1 MITIKD
7 FRAAAF
13 EKKCDLI
20 VRNSDYITVRNCE
33 DTNYYLYQV
42 HGFFVE
48 VIYSTI
54 TKRVKVIDAFNDL
67 EKLDFY
73 IEEIS
78 LAGLIT

>member
-1 MITIKD
+1 MMTIKD

-20 VRNSDYITVRNCE
+20 VRDSDYITVRNCE
-33 DTNYYLYQV
+33 DANHYLYQV

-48 VIYSTI
+48 VIYSTS
-54 TKRVKVIDAFNDL
+54 TKRVKMINAFNDL
-67 EKLDFY
+67 AQLDPY

-78 LAGLIT
+78 LAGLTT